1 MQFILPFKKKKS
13 FSFKKN
19 KNTRLTICF
28 SPNTVL
34 KLNFKLLGSPTFFGL
49 LCFLS
54 FLSLSVSCSLSLVS
68 LYHTLSLSLSPRP
81 QPSTPLWISLAVV
94 RQTKCLRWMLL
105 LLLACFVLLLLR
117 GFVSMLLL
125 PLRLQLLLHAG
136 VMARVVVPSSLF
148 LSLSHH
154 LCQR

>member
-1 MQFILPFKKKKS
+1 
-13 FSFKKN
+13 
-19 KNTRLTICF
+19 
-28 SPNTVL
+28 
-34 KLNFKLLGSPTFFGL
+34 
-49 LCFLS
+49 
-54 FLSLSVSCSLSLVS
+54 
-68 LYHTLSLSLSPRP
+68 
-81 QPSTPLWISLAVV
+81 VV